1 MSNVAPLAPIYA
13 TTIPTACNVRGQ
25 LIAQEDLLIEGA
37 IDGEIEAPGHAVAV
51 DAAASV
57 RATVF
62 ARDVTI
68 HGKLEGKV
76 TAVEIV
82 DIRDGAT
89 VAADIVAPC
98 VLLADGAV
106 FNGRIEMK
114 RADAAV
120 RVARYR
126 MERRPSPLSAD
137 AVSSAYTKDSG
148 ETSP

>member
-1 MSNVAPLAPIYA
+1 MSNLAPVAPVHT

-57 RATVF
+57 NATVF

-68 HGKLEGKV
+68 HGTLVGKV

-126 MERRPSPLSAD
+126 MERKAPSPDSD
-137 AVSSAYTKDSG
+137 VVSS
-148 ETSP
+148 

>member
-1 MSNVAPLAPIYA
+1 MSNVAPLAPAYS
-13 TTIPTACNVRGQ
+13 TTIGTACNVRGQ
-25 LIAQEDLLIEGA
+25 LIAQEDLRIEGA
-37 IDGEIEAPGHAVAV
+37 IDGEIEAPGHAVDV

-57 RATVF
+57 HATVF

-68 HGKLEGKV
+68 HGNLVGKV

-82 DIRDGAT
+82 DIRNGAT

-126 MERRPSPLSAD
+126 MERRPPSQDSGE
-137 AVSSAYTKDSG
+137 VSSASAHGSG
-148 ETSP
+148 ETSQ